1 MLLPNCKFEVKP
13 TAGDKGN
20 EMKNVFIIG
29 GRSDKRRGAASVLI
43 AAMLLVFLIAAAMSI
58 DFAYMQLV
66 RTELRTATDA
76 AAKAGAEALAR
87 TQDPNAAKAAAVA
100 YANLNKVGGRTFQI
114 NPNDV
119 TLGRVTGQ
127 SDGTWKFTANT
138 TPYNSV
144 RVNSKIGNGGATSA
158 YPTFFGGALGHPDF
172 KTSQQA
178 TAGQQEVEI
187 CLCLDRSGSMMF
199 DMSGSDWSYA
209 SPNPNWYASRHY
221 TSTFDRNYCS
231 PPHPTLSRW
240 AVLQNAVRIFLDEAG
255 QFQYPPRT
263 AVVTWSNS
271 MSLPYHPFTNYNT
284 VDTDLNLPSPASF
297 SWANNRTSVENCLT
311 TRAASPLGGGTNLSA
326 GLDRAV
332 QILTGT
338 NGRALSQKIIIL
350 LTDGQWNAG
359 RDPVLAAQNA
369 STAGITIH
377 TVSMLTSSQATLTQV
392 ANMTG
397 GEYYPTSNAAQLQQA
412 FRDIAK
418 SLPIVLTD

>member
-1 MLLPNCKFEVKP
+1 MKRMFL
-13 TAGDKGN
+13 AGC
-20 EMKNVFIIG
+20 
-29 GRSDKRRGAASVLI
+29 RRIDNRCGAAHLLI
-43 AAMLLVFLIAAAMSI
+43 AAMLLVFLISAAMSI

-87 TQDPNAAKAAAVA
+87 TQDADAAKAAAVA
-100 YANLNKVGGRTFQI
+100 YANMNKVGGRTFQI
-114 NPNDV
+114 GTNDV

-127 SDGTWKFTANT
+127 SDGAWTFTANT

-144 RVNSKIGNGGATSA
+144 RVNSKIGNGGTTAA
-158 YPTFFGGALGHPDF
+158 YPTFFGGALGHANF
-172 KTSQQA
+172 TTSQQA
-178 TAGQQEVEI
+178 TAGQQEVEV

-199 DMSGSDWSYA
+199 DMSGDDWSYA
-209 SPNPNWYASRHY
+209 SGNPNLYSSSYYPNRLFQY
-221 TSTFDRNYCS
+221 PNRLYQNYCS

-240 AVLQNAVRIFLDEAG
+240 AVLQNAVDTFLDEAG

-271 MSLPYHPFTNYNT
+271 MSLPYFPYTSYNT
-284 VDTDLNLPSPASF
+284 VETDFNLPSAENFNWS
-297 SWANNRTSVENCLT
+297 NNLGAIQNAISALGSN
-311 TRAASPLGGGTNLSA
+311 PIGGGTNMSA

-332 QILTGT
+332 QVLTGA
-338 NGRALSQKIIIL
+338 NGRVLSNKIIIL

-359 RDPVLAAQNA
+359 SDPVLAAQDA
-369 STAGITIH
+369 SNAGITIH
-377 TVSMLTSSQATLTQV
+377 TVSMLTSAQATLTQV
-392 ANMTG
+392 ASITG
-397 GEYYPTSNAAQLQQA
+397 GKYYPTSDAAQLQQA

>member
-1 MLLPNCKFEVKP
+1 MKRILL
-13 TAGDKGN
+13 AGCQQIDG
-20 EMKNVFIIG
+20 
-29 GRSDKRRGAASVLI
+29 RRGAAHVLI
-43 AAMLLVFLIAAAMSI
+43 AAMMLVFLIAAAMSI

-87 TQDPNAAKAAAVA
+87 TQDANAAKAAAVA

-114 NPNDV
+114 NANDV

-127 SDGTWKFTANT
+127 GNGTWTFTANT

-144 RVNSKIGNGGATSA
+144 RVNSKIGNGGTTSA
-158 YPTFFGGALGHPDF
+158 YPTFFGGALGHGDF
-172 KTSQQA
+172 TTSQQA
-178 TAGQQEVEI
+178 TAGQQEVEV

-199 DMSGSDWSYA
+199 DMTGDDWSYA
-209 SPNPNWYASRHY
+209 SGNPNLFSSSHY
-221 TSTFDRNYCS
+221 PSGSIYRNYCS

-240 AVLQNAVRIFLDEAG
+240 AILQSAVRTFLDEAG

-263 AVVTWSNS
+263 AVVTWSDS
-271 MSLPYHPFTNYNT
+271 MSLPYHPYTSYNT
-284 VDTDLNLPSPASF
+284 VDTDFNLPSPASF
-297 SWANNRTSVENCLT
+297 SWTNNRNSVESGMA

-332 QILTGT
+332 TVLTGA
-338 NGRALSQKIIIL
+338 NGRVLSNKIIIL

-359 RDPVLAAQNA
+359 RDPVLAAQDA
-369 STAGITIH
+369 SNAGIIIH
-377 TVSMLTSSQATLTQV
+377 TVSMLTSAQATLTQI
-392 ANMTG
+392 ASITG
-397 GEYYPTSNAAQLQQA
+397 GQYYPTSDAAQLQQA

>member
-1 MLLPNCKFEVKP
+1 MKQILLMNRRRF
-13 TAGDKGN
+13 DN
-20 EMKNVFIIG
+20 
-29 GRSDKRRGAASVLI
+29 RRGAALVLI

-87 TQDPNAAKAAAVA
+87 TQDANAAKAAAVA

-114 NPNDV
+114 NANDV

-127 SDGTWKFTANT
+127 TDGTWTFTANT

-144 RVNSKIGNGGATSA
+144 RVNSKIGNGGATAA
-158 YPTFFGGALGHPDF
+158 YPTFFGASLGHADF
-172 KTSQQA
+172 TTSQQA
-178 TAGQQEVEI
+178 TAGQQEVEV

-199 DMSGSDWSYA
+199 DMSGDDWSY
-209 SPNPNWYASRHY
+209 PPGNPYLFSSSHY
-221 TSTFDRNYCS
+221 PINGIYRNYCS
-231 PPHPTLSRW
+231 RPHPVLSRW
-240 AVLQNAVRIFLDEAG
+240 AVLQDAVRTFLDEAG
-255 QFQYPPRT
+255 QFQYPPQT
-263 AVVTWSNS
+263 SVVTWSDS
-271 MSLPYHPFTNYNT
+271 MSLPYYPFTTYDT
-284 VDTDLNLPSPASF
+284 VETDIGLPSPANFRWSD
-297 SWANNRTSVENCLT
+297 NRTSVENAMA
-311 TRAASPLGGGTNLSA
+311 TRAANPLGGGTNLSA

-332 QILTGT
+332 QVLTGT
-338 NGRALSQKIIIL
+338 NGRILSNKIIIL

-359 RDPVLAAQNA
+359 RDPVLAAQDA

-377 TVSMLTSSQATLTQV
+377 TVSMLTSSQATLTQI
-392 ANMTG
+392 ATITG
-397 GEYYPTSNAAQLQQA
+397 GRYYPTSDAAQLQQA

>member
-1 MLLPNCKFEVKP
+1 
-13 TAGDKGN
+13 
-20 EMKNVFIIG
+20 MKHISCI
-29 GRSDKRRGAASVLI
+29 GRSHIDNRRGAALVLV
-43 AAMLLVFLIAAAMSI
+43 AAMLLVFLIAAAMSV

-87 TQDPNAAKAAAVA
+87 TQDANAAKAAAVA

-114 NPNDV
+114 NTNDV

-127 SDGTWKFTANT
+127 ADGTWTFTANT
-138 TPYNSV
+138 TPFNSV
-144 RVNSKIGNGGATSA
+144 RVNSKIGNGGVTAA
-158 YPTFFGGALGHPDF
+158 YPTFFGASLGHANF
-172 KTSQQA
+172 TTSQQA
-178 TAGQQEVEI
+178 TAGQQEVEV

-199 DMSGSDWSYA
+199 DMSGDDWSYA
-209 SPNPNWYASRHY
+209 SGNPNLYSSSYYPRGSIY
-221 TSTFDRNYCS
+221 RDYCS

-240 AVLQNAVRIFLDEAG
+240 AVLQNAVRTFLDEAG
-255 QFQYPPRT
+255 RFQYPPRT
-263 AVVTWSNS
+263 AVVTWSDS
-271 MSLPYHPFTNYNT
+271 MSLPYHPFRSYNT
-284 VDTDLNLPSPASF
+284 ADTDVGLPSAASF
-297 SWANNRTSVENCLT
+297 SWSTNRTSVENAMA

-338 NGRALSQKIIIL
+338 NGRVLSNKIIIL

-359 RDPVLAAQNA
+359 RDPVLAAQDA

-397 GEYYPTSNAAQLQQA
+397 GQYYPTSNAAQLQQA

>member
-1 MLLPNCKFEVKP
+1 MKRNFFAVS
-13 TAGDKGN
+13 DRIGN
-20 EMKNVFIIG
+20 
-29 GRSDKRRGAASVLI
+29 RLGAATVLI
-43 AAMLLVFLIAAAMSI
+43 TAMLIVFLIAAAMSI

-87 TQDPNAAKAAAVA
+87 TQDANAAKAAAVA
-100 YANLNKVGGRTFQI
+100 YANQNKVGGRTFQI
-114 NPNDV
+114 NRNDV

-127 SDGTWKFTANT
+127 TDGTWTFTANT

-144 RVNSKIGNGGATSA
+144 RVNSKIGNGGATAA
-158 YPTFFGGALGHPDF
+158 YPTFFGGALGHADF
-172 KTSQQA
+172 TTSQQA
-178 TAGQQEVEI
+178 TAGQQEVEV

-199 DMSGSDWSYA
+199 DMSGSDWSYP
-209 SPNPNWYASRHY
+209 SGNPNLFAASY
-221 TSTFDRNYCS
+221 YPANSIYRNYCS
-231 PPHPTLSRW
+231 PPHPTLGRW
-240 AVLQNAVRIFLDEAG
+240 AVLQSAVRTFLDEAG

-263 AVVTWSNS
+263 AVVTWSDS
-271 MSLPYHPFTNYNT
+271 MLLPYFPFTSYNT
-284 VDTDLNLPSPASF
+284 VDTDFNLPSPANF
-297 SWANNRTSVENCLT
+297 SWSNNRTFVESSMA

-332 QILTGT
+332 QVLTGT
-338 NGRALSQKIIIL
+338 NGRVLSNKIIIL

-359 RDPVLAAQNA
+359 RDPVLAAQDA
-369 STAGITIH
+369 STAGIIIH

-392 ANMTG
+392 ANITG
-397 GEYYPTSNAAQLQQA
+397 GKYYPTSNAAQLQQA

>member
-1 MLLPNCKFEVKP
+1 
-13 TAGDKGN
+13 
-20 EMKNVFIIG
+20 MKRILFAG
-29 GRSDKRRGAASVLI
+29 GRIDSRRGAAHVLI

-87 TQDPNAAKAAAVA
+87 TQDANAAKAAAVA

-127 SDGTWKFTANT
+127 SDGTWTFTANT

-144 RVNSKIGNGGATSA
+144 RVNSKIGNGGATAA
-158 YPTFFGGALGHPDF
+158 YPTFFGGSLGHADF
-172 KTSQQA
+172 ATSQQA
-178 TAGQQEVEI
+178 TAGQQEVEV

-199 DMSGSDWSYA
+199 DMSGDDWSYA
-209 SPNPNWYASRHY
+209 SGNPNRYSSSYYPGNSIYR
-221 TSTFDRNYCS
+221 DYCS

-240 AVLQNAVRIFLDEAG
+240 AVLQNAVRTFLDEAG

-263 AVVTWSNS
+263 AVVTWSDS
-271 MSLPYHPFTNYNT
+271 SSLPYFPFTNYNT
-284 VDTDLNLPSPASF
+284 VDTDFNLPSAANF
-297 SWANNRTSVENCLT
+297 SWSNNRTSVENSMA

-332 QILTGT
+332 QVLTGT
-338 NGRALSQKIIIL
+338 NGRVLSNKIIIL

-359 RDPVLAAQNA
+359 RDPVLAAQDA

-392 ANMTG
+392 ANITG
-397 GEYYPTSNAAQLQQA
+397 GQYYPTSNAAQLQQA

>member
-1 MLLPNCKFEVKP
+1 MRRILLSGSAR
-13 TAGDKGN
+13 THD
-20 EMKNVFIIG
+20 
-29 GRSDKRRGAASVLI
+29 RRGAANVLI

-87 TQDPNAAKAAAVA
+87 TQDANAAKAAAVA
-100 YANLNKVGGRTFQI
+100 YANLNKVGGRTYQI
-114 NPNDV
+114 NTNDV

-127 SDGTWKFTANT
+127 TDGTWTFTANT

-144 RVNSKIGNGGATSA
+144 RVNSKIGNGGATA
-158 YPTFFGGALGHPDF
+158 AFPTFFGGALGHADF
-172 KTSQQA
+172 ATSQQA
-178 TAGQQEVEI
+178 TASQQEVEV

-199 DMSGSDWSYA
+199 DMSGDDWSYA
-209 SPNPNWYASRHY
+209 SGNPSLYSSSYYPGNSIYR
-221 TSTFDRNYCS
+221 DYCS

-240 AVLQNAVRIFLDEAG
+240 AVLQNAVRTFLDEAG

-271 MSLPYHPFTNYNT
+271 MSLPYHPYTSYNT
-284 VDTDLNLPSPASF
+284 VDTDFNLPSAANF
-297 SWANNRTSVENCLT
+297 SWSSNRGSVENT
-311 TRAASPLGGGTNLSA
+311 MAARAAVPLGGGTNLSA

-332 QILTGT
+332 QVLTGT
-338 NGRALSQKIIIL
+338 NGRALSNKIIIL

-359 RDPVLAAQNA
+359 GDPVLAAQDA

-377 TVSMLTSSQATLTQV
+377 TISMLTSSQATLTQV
-392 ANMTG
+392 ASITG
-397 GEYYPTSNAAQLQQA
+397 GRYYPTSNAAQLQQA